1 MPCRIILN
9 NNKVPAKVI
18 PPFIL
23 RISLFFFRKR
33 QVPFVNKR
41 VDVAKYV
48 RNKTCKCCKLLFECR
63 QSNCFSIRVMKG
75 MQWRGVAVCLQ
86 NEEWWPTH
94 RQLLLVLVRL
104 WLASCMNRTTSLH
117 RHPPGAKIYLELFV
131 A

>member
-1 MPCRIILN
+1 MPCRIILNN

-94 RQLLLVLVRL
+94 RQLLLSSCLGEAM
-104 WLASCMNRTTSLH
+104 ASLLYESHNLIEVEVPRRS
-117 RHPPGAKIYLELFV
+117 I
-131 A
+131 